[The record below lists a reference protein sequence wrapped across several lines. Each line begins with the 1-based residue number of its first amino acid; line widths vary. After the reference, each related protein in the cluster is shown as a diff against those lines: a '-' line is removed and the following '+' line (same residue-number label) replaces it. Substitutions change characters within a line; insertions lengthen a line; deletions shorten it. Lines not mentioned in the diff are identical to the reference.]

1 MKMRRVYLSK
11 IVTMCVATLAIA
23 NLGGLAFAQVK
34 TATAAGSPF
43 QIKNI
48 KQDMKN
54 APNYASGAN
63 AGELG
68 GGRPSTISRQWL
80 MLQVQFASLPT
91 WADDVKI
98 KYYVLMGKGKE
109 MRMFTGEVTHIN
121 VAKGNDHFSVMFM
134 HPNTVARYGAG
145 GRVEAVAAVLYYED
159 KPVSMMSNPA
169 TTKRWWE
176 DYTPTPG
183 YLLNQLETPWSVIA
197 PERFEAL
204 KSATSN
210 Q

>member
-1 MKMRRVYLSK
+1 MNKRQFGWTKLMML
-11 IVTMCVATLAIA
+11 IGAALAMASI
-23 NLGGLAFAQVK
+23 GSEVLAQARP
-34 TATAAGSPF
+34 AAAPSGAPF

-48 KQDMKN
+48 IKDMKN
-54 APNYASGAN
+54 APNYGGAG
-63 AGELG
+63 AGDLG
-68 GGRPSTISRQWL
+68 GGRPATIARQWL
-80 MLQVQFASLPT
+80 MLQVHFSSTPT

-98 KYYVLMGKGKE
+98 KYYVLMGKDRDMKL
-109 MRMFTGEVTHIN
+109 FTGEVTHIN
-121 VAKGNDHFSVMFM
+121 VARGTDHYSVMFM

-145 GRVEAVAAVLYYED
+145 KVQAVAAVLFYENRPISMISE
-159 KPVSMMSNPA
+159 PVSN
-169 TTKRWWE
+169 KRWWE

-204 KSATSN
+204 KSTSA